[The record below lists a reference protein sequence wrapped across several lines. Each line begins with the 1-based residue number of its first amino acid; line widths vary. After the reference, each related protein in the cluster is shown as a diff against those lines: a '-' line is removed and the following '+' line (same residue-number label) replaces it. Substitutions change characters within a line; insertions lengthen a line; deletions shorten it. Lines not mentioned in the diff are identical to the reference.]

1 MKTAWTYKYKVR
13 LNYDTFSVHAN
24 QHRVEMD
31 PPVYYE
37 NFSRPSR
44 RVYIDHQA
52 STVLRLDDEDIPHLP
67 PVHVTAS
74 NLHKIQCTQRCLS
87 MSTSI
92 SSNILEHTLHT
103 LVSLLQ
109 QLLTQA
115 IKSQHFLNRDKR
127 HSHTVPLT
135 TPQQQLFHYL
145 NWVIPEFE
153 FSQWSK
159 QMVTTTL
166 THRTNYHTRATTHRI
181 TIC

>member
-1 MKTAWTYKYKVR
+1 MTKGQTAWTTELGNAV
-13 LNYDTFSVHAN
+13 DTFSVHAN
-24 QHRVEMD
+24 LHRVLLE
-31 PPVYYE
+31 PPVYYV

-135 TPQQQLFHYL
+135 TPQQLFHYL

-153 FSQWSK
+153 FSRWSK
-159 QMVTTTL
+159 QMVTITL
-166 THRTNYHTRATTHRI
+166 THRTDYNTHTTTHRI